1 MGIFRPA
8 RTVSTPSG
16 QYFELYA
23 SKLILPPWREGE
35 GGDWEPSG
43 DARFDLLTLPLAILG
58 VLWSI
63 LVAPLL
69 RFLALLPF
77 ALVKRRRTHAVRIEA
92 INDFPKREVYR
103 WTTTDLLVDDVL
115 DEIVAGL
122 RSGKFVQP
130 EGSVYDGEQ
139 SG

>member
-16 QYFELYA
+16 DYFELYA
-23 SKLILPPWREGE
+23 SKLVLPPWREGQ
-35 GGDWEPSG
+35 GGDWEASDDP
-43 DARFDLLTLPLAILG
+43 RWDLFTLPLAVLG

-77 ALVKRRRTHAVRIEA
+77 ALVRGRRTHAVRIEA
-92 INDFPKREVYR
+92 INDFPNREVYR

-115 DEIVAGL
+115 DAIVAGL
-122 RSGKFVQP
+122 RAGEFVQP
-130 EGSVYDGEQ
+130 EGSVYDGKQ